1 MREIERVEV
10 NGEGAG
16 REKKRR
22 HVVKEGE
29 KHNKF
34 RNSFVTKHLS

>member
-1 MREIERVEV
+1 MGRGR
-10 NGEGAG
+10 GEK
-16 REKKRR
+16 KKRR